1 MQTLIKKLCMLD
13 DNLLSFLCGIFSN
26 IPISLLFAEIKWGDM
41 CFEHIYF
48 VVWIIT
54 FFISIALT
62 ICAFS
67 FTMRKIK
74 IQKIIDSKEG
84 ETAQNETRSQLLEES
99 ENKNKLFFS
108 LLFFFVFGIALLVL
122 VVSLWAIRFYT

>member
-1 MQTLIKKLCMLD
+1 
-13 DNLLSFLCGIFSN
+13 
-26 IPISLLFAEIKWGDM
+26 
-41 CFEHIYF
+41 
-48 VVWIIT
+48 
-54 FFISIALT
+54 
-62 ICAFS
+62 
-67 FTMRKIK
+67 MRKIK